1 MDKLLNLLDKNCRMT
16 NEQLAIMLGVPTEDV
31 EKAKKSLKEWVSIV

>member
-1 MDKLLNLLDKNCRMT
+1 VVDYTLRK
-16 NEQLAIMLGVPTEDV
+16 AEDV